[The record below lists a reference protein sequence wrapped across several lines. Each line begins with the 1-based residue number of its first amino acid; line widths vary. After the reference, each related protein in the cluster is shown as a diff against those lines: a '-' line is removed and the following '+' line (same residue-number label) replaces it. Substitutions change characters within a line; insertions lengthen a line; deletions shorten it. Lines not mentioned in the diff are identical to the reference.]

1 MLFCSTEC
9 ERKESAEKFP
19 KNFALI
25 RLAEKAR
32 QTPSKAAAAR
42 EPVRTVKV
50 VLDEPS
56 TQGSAAEMMCPL
68 HQRKLEIICI

>member
-1 MLFCSTEC
+1 MSKYSRAAAGPNRFAFSTEC

-32 QTPSKAAAAR
+32 ATPKKVT
-42 EPVRTVKV
+42 PKQPIRTMSIQ
-50 VLDEPS
+50 LDQETTS
-56 TQGSAAEMMCPL
+56 S
-68 HQRKLEIICI
+68 